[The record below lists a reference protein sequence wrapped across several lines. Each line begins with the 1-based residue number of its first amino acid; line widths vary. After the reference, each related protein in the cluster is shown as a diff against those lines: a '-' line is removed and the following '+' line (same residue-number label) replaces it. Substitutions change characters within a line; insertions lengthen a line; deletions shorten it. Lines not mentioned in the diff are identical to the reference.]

1 MVFIVCKHTSQLI
14 FKKELGKLEKS
25 VSSEKTKVNLP
36 TQVADYFPY
45 NSVRP
50 HQDDFISTI
59 YNTIASRRSVLI
71 EGSNGLG
78 KTISALSAC
87 LPIAVEKKLKILY
100 VARTHRQH
108 DRVIEELRAVFRK
121 HQISGLSIRG
131 RNEMCLNVFA
141 SKGAFDSKSLM
152 EVCELL
158 KAKNRCPYYS
168 NVDNR
173 TYDYMQ
179 LQQQISSR
187 PYMGSEIQRVCKRKE
202 ICPYELVKNALSDAR
217 VIALSY
223 LYVFDPQIRTAFL
236 KNLET
241 ELHKVILIVDEAHNL
256 PETAIDIS
264 GSSLSTF
271 VMKMAEGEA
280 NRFSNKDI
288 EEFIHFFREEVEKLT
303 EKISKEQIISPSSI
317 IEIIQ
322 KQGNITRPKEFFE
335 HMHEVGASIKKNLL
349 AEGKNPRSYVN
360 AVSEFML
367 KWIDTNDDEAFINIA
382 SRYFNKDNNRT
393 SKLEIVAL
401 DPSKITQ
408 PVFSSTYANVI
419 MSGTLQPLEAFA
431 KITRLPESTVKFLA
445 PSPFPKEHVFSAVCC
460 GVTTSMEKRT
470 PAMCKKIIE
479 RINEVV
485 NSTPTNTGVFAASFE
500 VLHQLLSEGLEDSL
514 LKPLFHEKRGM
525 TSKANEKLVSD
536 FKACGEKGGGVF
548 LGVQGGR
555 TSEGVDFP
563 GNQMNSV
570 VVVGVP
576 YAEPTPRVKA
586 QIEYYDKCFSGMGR
600 EYGYVLPA
608 MKKAS
613 QAAGRPIRTLEDKG
627 AIVFLDYRFSTAYCK
642 SFLPN
647 WITKEIK
654 VLQDE
659 RDVLAT
665 SIVNFFRLQP

>member
-1 MVFIVCKHTSQLI
+1 MI
-14 FKKELGKLEKS
+14 KLPS
-25 VSSEKTKVNLP
+25 
-36 TQVADYFPY
+36 QVAEYFPY
-45 NSVRP
+45 ENVRP
-50 HQDDFISTI
+50 HQDEFITTV
-59 YNTIASRRSVLI
+59 YNAVASRRSVLI

-78 KTISALSAC
+78 KTISALSAV
-87 LPIAVEKKLKILY
+87 LPIAIEKKLKILY

-141 SKGAFDSKSLM
+141 ARGAFDSKSLM

-158 KAKNRCPYYS
+158 KAKSRCPYYT
-168 NVDNR
+168 NVADR

-179 LQQQISSR
+179 LQQQVASR
-187 PYMGSEIQRVCKRKE
+187 PYMGSEIQRICKKKE
-202 ICPYELVKNALSDAR
+202 VCPYELVKAGLSDVK

-223 LYVFDPQIRTAFL
+223 LYVFDPVIRTAFL

-241 ELHKVILIVDEAHNL
+241 ELQKIILIVDEAHNL

-264 GSSLSTF
+264 GSSLSLF
-271 VMKMAEGEA
+271 VMRVAETEA
-280 NRFSNKDI
+280 NRFGHKDI
-288 EEFIHFFREEVEKLT
+288 EEFAHFFRTEVEKIT
-303 EKISKEQIISPSSI
+303 DKISREEIIPASCI
-317 IEIIQ
+317 IDIIQ
-322 KQGNITRPKEFFE
+322 KHGNISHLREFFE
-335 HMHEVGASIKKNLL
+335 HMHEAGAAIKKSLL
-349 AEGKNPRSYVN
+349 AEGKNPRSYVHSM
-360 AVSEFML
+360 SEFLL
-367 KWIDTNDDEAFINIA
+367 KWNDTLDDDSFINVA
-382 SRYFNKDNNRT
+382 SRYFNKENNKT
-393 SKLEIVAL
+393 AKLEIVAL
-401 DPSKITQ
+401 DPSKVTQ

-431 KITRLPESTVKFLA
+431 RITRLPESTVKFLA
-445 PSPFPKEHVFSAVCC
+445 PSPFPKDHVFSAVSC

-470 PAMCKKIIE
+470 PQMYQTLVE

-485 NSTPTNTGVFAASFE
+485 NSTPTNTGVFAASFQ
-500 VLHQLLSEGLEDSL
+500 VLNALLSEGLENAL
-514 LKPLFHEKRGM
+514 LKPLFHERKGM
-525 TSKANEKLVSD
+525 TSKANEKMVQD
-536 FKACGEKGGGVF
+536 FKACGDKGGAVF

-586 QIEYYDKCFSGMGR
+586 QIEYYDKCFPGLGR

-613 QAAGRPIRTLEDKG
+613 QAAGRPIRTLDDRG
-627 AIVFLDYRFSTAYCK
+627 AIVFLDYRFSTSYCK
-642 SFLPN
+642 SFLPS
-647 WITKEIK
+647 WITNGMK
-654 VLQDE
+654 VLPDKK
-659 RDVLAT
+659 DVLAT
-665 SIVNFFRLQP
+665 EVSNFFRTQS